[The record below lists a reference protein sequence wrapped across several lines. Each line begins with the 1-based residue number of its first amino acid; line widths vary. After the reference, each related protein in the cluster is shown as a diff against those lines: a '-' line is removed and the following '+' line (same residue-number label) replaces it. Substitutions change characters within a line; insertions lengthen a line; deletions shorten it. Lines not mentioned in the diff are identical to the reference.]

1 MKKKFLVVAMVLAMV
16 IALAACGDSKSG
28 GDSGKV
34 KDKVTVGQ
42 TWVINDDNPLDGGNP
57 WSITAHGIGEYVY
70 TIQPDGTLESRYV
83 KELKQVD
90 DLNWE
95 GVMKEDAKFSDGTDV
110 KAEDLCKCLNTIIEK
125 NEMSTASAGKIE
137 YTPTGEYTFTAKTE
151 RPTKVLPSI
160 LAEWTNVVFKEADG
174 KYVFTGPFV
183 IKNLKPG
190 AELVLEPNKNYPDS
204 EKRPK
209 EVVIKAFK
217 DVNALKLAMQSDEL
231 DLAFG
236 LTGEVAKQ
244 LKDDGKNVIDFPAG
258 YQYYTFLNMGNEAL
272 AKDEVREALDE
283 GINRKEIIK
292 ALNGGKEPT
301 GLFAGYNSFN
311 AKEKVEFDSEDA
323 AKHLDEAGYTL
334 KSGDK
339 YRKNANGE
347 ELKLDITTYS
357 SKADLPIIA
366 QVLVSEFEK
375 LGIKSEVK
383 VVDNIDEV
391 ADSGNYDVLLY
402 AQHPSPTGDAGY
414 FLNQF
419 FRTGGPKNRMKY
431 SSAEVDSLLDKLGT
445 VSDKGE
451 RDKLAVEIQEK
462 VIDDHPV
469 IMTVDPEWHA
479 AVSDRLK
486 DYKLWNGD
494 YFIVNPTLMVK

>member
-1 MKKKFLVVAMVLAMV
+1 MKKKFLVVVMVLAMV

-28 GDSGKV
+28 GDS
-34 KDKVTVGQ
+34 DKVVVGQ

-57 WSITAHGIGEYVY
+57 WSITSHGIGEYVY
-70 TIQPDGTLESRYV
+70 TIQPDGTLDSRYV
-83 KELKQVD
+83 KDLKQVD

-95 GVMKEDAKFSDGTDV
+95 GVMKEDAKFSDGSDV

-125 NEMSTASAGKIE
+125 NKMSTASAGKIE
-137 YTPTGEYTFTAKTE
+137 YTPTGDYTFTAKTE

-160 LAEWTNVVFKEADG
+160 LAEWTNVVFKENDG

-183 IKNLKPG
+183 IKDLKPG

-204 EKRPK
+204 DKRPK

-258 YQYYTFLNMGNEAL
+258 YQYYTFLNLGNEAL
-272 AKDEVREALDE
+272 SKEGVREALGE

-292 ALNGGKEPT
+292 ALNGGKMPT

-311 AKEKVEFDSEDA
+311 AKEEVEFDSEGA
-323 AKHLDEAGYTL
+323 AKHLEEAGYTL
-334 KSGDK
+334 KDGDK

-419 FRTGGPKNRMKY
+419 FRTDGPKNRMKY

-451 RDKLAVEIQEK
+451 RDKLAIEIQGK

-479 AVSDRLK
+479 AVSDKLK